1 MRPLP
6 SIERYRA
13 SDYYQR
19 RKIKAQYLK
28 RGLPPPNLRKDKPSP
43 LKGKTRPNLQGPRGE
58 QPHLWKTGPD
68 PLTHDKFRG
77 WHKHRSQALFRK
89 EPYELSFED
98 FEHIW
103 GVLWHQKGRGRD
115 DYCLT
120 RQDRQLPWTRT
131 NTLVTTRRDH
141 ATRNLKGL
149 PNGTRIDRRSHFG

>member
-19 RKIKAQYLK
+19 RKIKQQYLK
-28 RGLPPPNLRKDKPSP
+28 RGEPPPDLRTGTPSP
-43 LKGKTRPNLQGPRGE
+43 LKGKTRPNLQGPRGL

-68 PLTHDKFRG
+68 PLRHDKFRG

-89 EPYELSFED
+89 ESYELSFED
-98 FEHIW
+98 FEHVW
-103 GVLWHQKGRGRD
+103 GVLWHQKGTGKD

-120 RQDRQLPWTRT
+120 RRDRQLPWTRT
-131 NTLVTTRRDH
+131 NTMVVNRGQH
-141 ATRNLKGL
+141 ATRNLRGL
-149 PNGTRIDRRSHFG
+149 T